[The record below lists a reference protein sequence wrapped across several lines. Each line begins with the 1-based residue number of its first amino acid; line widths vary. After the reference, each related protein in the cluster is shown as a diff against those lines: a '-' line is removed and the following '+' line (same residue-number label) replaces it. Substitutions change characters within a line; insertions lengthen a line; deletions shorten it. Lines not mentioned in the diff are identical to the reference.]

1 MDTERNKETMNAH
14 SLLRT
19 TDPVAPIITQSTIDR
34 KKMSRSQRLEAPLT
48 RFVTTFPPQAAPTPH
63 LSSHK
68 PDTLPGCL
76 QAFLSKNLGER
87 ITLKELSRFLGYSEK
102 YASEFFRSQMGVC
115 FSHHLKRLRI
125 TKATGMLSD
134 HGLSISQI
142 AESLGFSDAFA
153 FSHFFKRAV
162 GCSPTEFRKQQTVH
176 AGVR

>member
-1 MDTERNKETMNAH
+1 MNAH
-14 SLLRT
+14 SLIHT
-19 TDPVAPIITQSTIDR
+19 TDAVAAVITQSTIDG
-34 KKMSRSQRLEAPLT
+34 KKTSKSHTLDVPPT
-48 RFVTTFPPQAAPTPH
+48 RFVTSPTPQATPTPH
-63 LSSHK
+63 LPSQQ

-76 QAFLSKNLGER
+76 QTFLSKNLGER

-134 HGLSISQI
+134 HGLSISHI

-162 GCSPTEFRKQQTVH
+162 GCSPTEFRKQQTLH
-176 AGVR
+176 AGLR